1 MVIKSAFGGG
11 PIAVD
16 FMWSSGTGS
25 EDGFASPPSPMFSVL
40 LLLLAAVF
48 HNARARLMKSIGDP
62 IFIFI
67 PKNGNKNANIS
78 LENDKTNLAS
88 LFLFSRC
95 LSLFRAETRRGTRVR
110 I

>member
-48 HNARARLMKSIGDP
+48 HNARARLMKSVGDP
-62 IFIFI
+62 IFI
-67 PKNGNKNANIS
+67 PKMGT
-78 LENDKTNLAS
+78 KT
-88 LFLFSRC
+88 
-95 LSLFRAETRRGTRVR
+95 
-110 I
+110 